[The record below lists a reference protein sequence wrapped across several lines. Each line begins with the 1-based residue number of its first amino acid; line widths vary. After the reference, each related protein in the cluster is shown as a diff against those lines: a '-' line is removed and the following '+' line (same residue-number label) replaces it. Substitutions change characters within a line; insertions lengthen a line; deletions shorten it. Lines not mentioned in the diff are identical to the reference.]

1 MDIITDL
8 TSLDNFIDAYFEQFR
23 SGNNTPVE
31 RVTINRKEL
40 QGFIKWLFATQLSI
54 ELEQEK
60 DMNFVGTMD
69 SYADVL
75 KTSKV
80 NVDNWGNR
88 IMPDTG
94 ILDKPKYTL
103 IKFCKDWSD
112 KFDVEGFAI
121 YEGSVEEAVDFVEHN
136 IFALSEDF
144 GSYYFGTNEGWEAGE
159 RDWLDANQDHEYVPI
174 SEEQYYTIKKL
185 FGKAYGVFPTPNYD

>member
-1 MDIITDL
+1 
-8 TSLDNFIDAYFEQFR
+8 
-23 SGNNTPVE
+23 
-31 RVTINRKEL
+31 
-40 QGFIKWLFATQLSI
+40 
-54 ELEQEK
+54 
-60 DMNFVGTMD
+60 MNFVGTMD

-80 NVDNWGNR
+80 NVDNWWNR
-88 IMPDTG
+88 IMPDMG

-103 IKFCKDWSD
+103 IKFCKDWRGE
-112 KFDVEGFAI
+112 FDVGGFAI
-121 YEGSVEEAVDFVEHN
+121 YEGSVEEAVDFVEHS

-144 GSYYFGTNEGWEAGE
+144 GSYYFGTNEGWDAGE
-159 RDWLDANQDHEYVPI
+159 RDWLDANQDYEYVPI